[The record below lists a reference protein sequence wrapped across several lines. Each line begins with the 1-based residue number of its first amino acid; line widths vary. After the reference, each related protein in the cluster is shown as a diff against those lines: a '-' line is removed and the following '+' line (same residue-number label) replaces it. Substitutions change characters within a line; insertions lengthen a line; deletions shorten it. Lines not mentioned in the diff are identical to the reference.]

1 MNLEGMATYY
11 CLFSLPHTLSRT
23 QKKPILKE
31 KAFLSCA
38 KKLPVRDPITGV
50 SVACLS
56 VTAMENPS
64 SE

>member
-11 CLFSLPHTLSRT
+11 CLFSLPHTLSRA

-31 KAFLSCA
+31 KAFTSCA
-38 KKLPVRDPITGV
+38 KKLPARDPITGG

-56 VTAMENPS
+56 VTARKSPLAE
-64 SE
+64 